1 LPLIFPLFLSGAELE
16 REWVYEGHRYHL
28 APFDI
33 KLNYSAAV
41 DYCAQTLVDGYPM
54 VMETAAEDT
63 KILEYVPH

>member
-1 LPLIFPLFLSGAELE
+1 M
-16 REWVYEGHRYHL
+16 YEGHRYHL